1 MGQQIILEILIDVR
15 ILVLSSLAG
24 FCTSIKQVSGENRTL
39 SNIYDETFF
48 AKIVDGCQ

>member
-24 FCTSIKQVSGENRTL
+24 FYTSIKQVSEEKTGL
-39 SNIYDETFF
+39 
-48 AKIVDGCQ
+48 CQTSMMELFLQK